1 MNRFL
6 FFDIISVGDIVKK
19 IGKVVEVF
27 IPNEN
32 GIDIMYSKKIGFK
45 VNINNEI
52 IEIIKNINEKY
63 ANIYKDD
70 FVQIIEEDNNLDVEL
85 YEGDNSDR

>member
-45 VNINNEI
+45 VNIDNEI
-52 IEIIKNINEKY
+52 IEIIKDINEKY

-70 FVQIIEEDNNLDVEL
+70 FVQIIEEDNNLDLEL

>member
-1 MNRFL
+1 M
-6 FFDIISVGDIVKK
+6 KK
-19 IGKVVEVF
+19 IGKVVEIF

-32 GIDIMYSKKIGFK
+32 DIDIMYSKKIGFK

-70 FVQIIEEDNNLDVEL
+70 FVQLIEENNNLDIEL

>member
-1 MNRFL
+1 M
-6 FFDIISVGDIVKK
+6 KK

-32 GIDIMYSKKIGFK
+32 DIDIMYSKKIGFK

-70 FVQIIEEDNNLDVEL
+70 FVQLIEENNNLDIEL

>member
-6 FFDIISVGDIVKK
+6 FFDIINVGDIVKK

-32 GIDIMYSKKIGFK
+32 DIDIMYSKKIGFK

-52 IEIIKNINEKY
+52 IEIIKDINEKY

-70 FVQIIEEDNNLDVEL
+70 FVQIIEENNNLDIKL
-85 YEGDNSDR
+85 YEGDKDDR

>member
-6 FFDIISVGDIVKK
+6 FFDIINVGDIVKK

-32 GIDIMYSKKIGFK
+32 DIDIMYSKKIGFK

-52 IEIIKNINEKY
+52 IEIIKDINEKY
-63 ANIYKDD
+63 ANIYKNDS
-70 FVQIIEEDNNLDVEL
+70 VQIIEENNNLDIEL

>member
-6 FFDIISVGDIVKK
+6 FFDIINVGDIVKK

-27 IPNEN
+27 IPKEN
-32 GIDIMYSKKIGFK
+32 DIDIMYSKKIGFK

-52 IEIIKNINEKY
+52 IEIIKDINEKY
-63 ANIYKDD
+63 ASIYKDD
-70 FVQIIEEDNNLDVEL
+70 FVQIIEEDNNLDIEL

>member
-1 MNRFL
+1 M
-6 FFDIISVGDIVKK
+6 KK

-32 GIDIMYSKKIGFK
+32 DIDIMYSKKIGFK

-52 IEIIKNINEKY
+52 IEIIKDINEKY

-70 FVQIIEEDNNLDVEL
+70 FVQIIEENNNLDIKL
-85 YEGDNSDR
+85 YEGDKDDR

>member
-6 FFDIISVGDIVKK
+6 FFDIINVGDIVKK

-45 VNINNEI
+45 VNIDNEI
-52 IEIIKNINEKY
+52 IEIIKDINEKY

>member
-6 FFDIISVGDIVKK
+6 FFDIINVGDIVKK

-32 GIDIMYSKKIGFK
+32 DIDIMYSKKIGFK

-52 IEIIKNINEKY
+52 IEIIKDINEKY

-70 FVQIIEEDNNLDVEL
+70 FVQIIEENNNLDIEL

>member
-1 MNRFL
+1 M
-6 FFDIISVGDIVKK
+6 KK

-32 GIDIMYSKKIGFK
+32 DIDIMYSKKIGFK

-52 IEIIKNINEKY
+52 IEIIKDINEKY

-70 FVQIIEEDNNLDVEL
+70 FVQLIEEDNNLDIEL
-85 YEGDNSDR
+85 YGGDNSDR

>member
-1 MNRFL
+1 M
-6 FFDIISVGDIVKK
+6 KK

-45 VNINNEI
+45 VNIDNEI

-70 FVQIIEEDNNLDVEL
+70 FVQLIEEDNNLDIEL
-85 YEGDNSDR
+85 YGGDNSDR

>member
-6 FFDIISVGDIVKK
+6 FFDIINVGDIVKK

-32 GIDIMYSKKIGFK
+32 DIDIMYSKKIGFK

-70 FVQIIEEDNNLDVEL
+70 FVQLIEEDNNLDIEL

>member
-32 GIDIMYSKKIGFK
+32 DIDIMYSKKIGFK

-70 FVQIIEEDNNLDVEL
+70 FVQIIEEDNNLDIEL

>member
-32 GIDIMYSKKIGFK
+32 DIDIMYSKKIGFK

-70 FVQIIEEDNNLDVEL
+70 FVQLIEEDNNLDIEL
-85 YEGDNSDR
+85 YGGDYRDR

>member
-45 VNINNEI
+45 VNIDNEI
-52 IEIIKNINEKY
+52 IEIIKDINEKY

>member
-32 GIDIMYSKKIGFK
+32 DIDIMYSKKIGFK

-52 IEIIKNINEKY
+52 IEIIKDINEKY

-70 FVQIIEEDNNLDVEL
+70 FVQIIEENNNLDIKL
-85 YEGDNSDR
+85 YEGDKDDR

>member
-1 MNRFL
+1 MNRSL

-32 GIDIMYSKKIGFK
+32 DIDIMYSKKIGFK

>member
-32 GIDIMYSKKIGFK
+32 DIDIMYSKKIGFK

-70 FVQIIEEDNNLDVEL
+70 FVQIIEEDNNLDIEL
-85 YEGDNSDR
+85 YEGDNSDT

>member
-1 MNRFL
+1 M
-6 FFDIISVGDIVKK
+6 KK
-19 IGKVVEVF
+19 VGKVVEVF

-32 GIDIMYSKKIGFK
+32 DIDIMYSKKIGFK

-52 IEIIKNINEKY
+52 IEIIKDNNEKY
-63 ANIYKDD
+63 ASIYKDD
-70 FVQIIEEDNNLDVEL
+70 FVQIIEENNNLDIEL

>member
-45 VNINNEI
+45 VNIDNEI
-52 IEIIKNINEKY
+52 IEIIKDINEKY

-70 FVQIIEEDNNLDVEL
+70 FVQIIEENNNLDIEL

>member
-1 MNRFL
+1 M
-6 FFDIISVGDIVKK
+6 KK

-32 GIDIMYSKKIGFK
+32 DIDIMYSKKIGFK

-70 FVQIIEEDNNLDVEL
+70 FVQLIEEDNNLDIEL

>member
-1 MNRFL
+1 M
-6 FFDIISVGDIVKK
+6 KK

-32 GIDIMYSKKIGFK
+32 DIDIMYSKKIGFK

-70 FVQIIEEDNNLDVEL
+70 IVQLIEEDNNLDIEL
-85 YEGDNSDR
+85 YGGDNSDR

>member
-1 MNRFL
+1 M
-6 FFDIISVGDIVKK
+6 KK

-32 GIDIMYSKKIGFK
+32 DIDIMYSKKIGFK

-52 IEIIKNINEKY
+52 MEIIKDINEKY

-70 FVQIIEEDNNLDVEL
+70 FVQIIEENNNLDIKL

>member
-1 MNRFL
+1 MKR
-6 FFDIISVGDIVKK
+6 

-32 GIDIMYSKKIGFK
+32 DIDIMYSKKIGFK

-70 FVQIIEEDNNLDVEL
+70 FVQLIEEDNNLDIEL

>member
-1 MNRFL
+1 M
-6 FFDIISVGDIVKK
+6 KK

-32 GIDIMYSKKIGFK
+32 DIDIMYSKKIGFK

-70 FVQIIEEDNNLDVEL
+70 FVQLIEEDNNLDIEL
-85 YEGDNSDR
+85 YGGDNSDR

>member
-6 FFDIISVGDIVKK
+6 FFDIINVGDIVKK

-32 GIDIMYSKKIGFK
+32 DIDIMYSKKIGFK

-52 IEIIKNINEKY
+52 IEIIKDINEKY

-70 FVQIIEEDNNLDVEL
+70 FVQIIEEDNNLDIEL

>member
-1 MNRFL
+1 
-6 FFDIISVGDIVKK
+6 
-19 IGKVVEVF
+19 
-27 IPNEN
+27 
-32 GIDIMYSKKIGFK
+32 MYSKKIGFK
-45 VNINNEI
+45 VNIDNEI
-52 IEIIKNINEKY
+52 IEIIKDINEKY

>member
-1 MNRFL
+1 MKR
-6 FFDIISVGDIVKK
+6 

-32 GIDIMYSKKIGFK
+32 DIDIMYSKKIGFK

-70 FVQIIEEDNNLDVEL
+70 FVQLIEEDNNLDIEL
-85 YEGDNSDR
+85 YGGDNSDR

>member
-1 MNRFL
+1 M
-6 FFDIISVGDIVKK
+6 KK

-27 IPNEN
+27 MPNEN
-32 GIDIMYSKKIGFK
+32 DIDIMYSKKIGFK

-52 IEIIKNINEKY
+52 IEIIKDINEKY
-63 ANIYKDD
+63 ANIYKNDS
-70 FVQIIEEDNNLDVEL
+70 VQIIEENNNLDIEL

>member
-1 MNRFL
+1 M
-6 FFDIISVGDIVKK
+6 KK

-32 GIDIMYSKKIGFK
+32 DIDIMYSKKIGFK

-70 FVQIIEEDNNLDVEL
+70 FVQIIEEDNNLDIEL

>member
-1 MNRFL
+1 M
-6 FFDIISVGDIVKK
+6 KK

-32 GIDIMYSKKIGFK
+32 DIDIMYSKKIGFK

-52 IEIIKNINEKY
+52 IEIIKDINEKY

-70 FVQIIEEDNNLDVEL
+70 FVQLIEEDNNLDIEL

>member
-32 GIDIMYSKKIGFK
+32 DIDIMYSKKIGFK

-52 IEIIKNINEKY
+52 IEIIKDINEKY

-70 FVQIIEEDNNLDVEL
+70 FVQIIEENNNLDN
-85 YEGDNSDR
+85 Y

>member
-1 MNRFL
+1 M
-6 FFDIISVGDIVKK
+6 KK

-45 VNINNEI
+45 VNIDNEI
-52 IEIIKNINEKY
+52 IEIIKDINEKY